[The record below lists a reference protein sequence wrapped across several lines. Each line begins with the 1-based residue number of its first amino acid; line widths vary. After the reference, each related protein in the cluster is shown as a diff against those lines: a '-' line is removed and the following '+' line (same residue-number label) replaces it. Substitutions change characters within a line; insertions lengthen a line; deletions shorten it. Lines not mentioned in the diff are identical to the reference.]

1 MSHAERPRFTSQNA
15 AFYMASYKLLIARAL
30 SALLIILLIVEVVI
44 VVIMAEII
52 VVHVAVAFLESA

>member
-1 MSHAERPRFTSQNA
+1 MVPR
-15 AFYMASYKLLIARAL
+15 KLLIARAL
-30 SALLIILLIVEVVI
+30 SAPSIILLIVEVVI